1 LPGDNSLATGR
12 YFALSTDGVAAPER
26 WEFWRDTVLDRSDAD
41 IPAEAFSGDFSA
53 RIQGYIGGRAELRDG
68 RSDAV
73 ILRRRAAR
81 CRQDGGDE
89 ILLSAIVSI
98 EHQVRYHNNTTAFM
112 VPAGRFLINDMSVPF
127 EIDMARYRSIN
138 FRLPRVAV
146 AQAIRAWPG
155 GLGGHLLA
163 ESPLTSLLFAQ
174 LVRLADALP
183 EMDDAA
189 RQVALD
195 ATADFALAT
204 LRLEA
209 RSVPW
214 EEGAH
219 WSGLWL
225 AAERFIE
232 RNIDRTELNPDML
245 ARALRCSR
253 TQLYRLFARHD
264 VAVMDHIR
272 DMRLARCRE
281 MLADP
286 GCHLPVAEIAS
297 LCGMDN
303 PSAFSRG
310 FRRRFDCSPGEMRR
324 QARLGEGSGVPGPE

>member
-12 YFALSTDGVAAPER
+12 YFALSTDHVAAPER

-41 IPAEAFSGDFSA
+41 IPADVSARGFSA
-53 RIQGYIGGRAELRDG
+53 QVTGYIGGRAELRNG

-98 EHQVRYHNNTTAFM
+98 EDQIHYQNNSTAFI
-112 VPAGRFLINDMSVPF
+112 VPAGRFLINDMAVPF
-127 EIDMARYRSIN
+127 EIGMARYRSIN
-138 FRLPRVAV
+138 FRLPRAAV
-146 AQAIRAWPG
+146 AHAVRAWPCGFG
-155 GLGGHLLA
+155 GRLLP
-163 ESPLTSLLFAQ
+163 ESPLASLLFTQ

-183 EMDDAA
+183 EMGDAA

-195 ATADFALAT
+195 ATAGFALAT
-204 LRLEA
+204 LRLDA
-209 RSVPW
+209 HSAPWAAPW
-214 EEGAH
+214 EEAAH

-232 RNIDRTELNPDML
+232 RNIDRAELSPDLL

-272 DMRLARCRE
+272 DMRLNRCRE
-281 MLADP
+281 MLGDP
-286 GCHLPVAEIAS
+286 DCRLPVAEIAS

-303 PSAFSRG
+303 PSAFSRA
-310 FRRRFDCSPGEMRR
+310 FRQRYGCSPGELRR
-324 QARLGEGSGVPGPE
+324 QARRGLDTG